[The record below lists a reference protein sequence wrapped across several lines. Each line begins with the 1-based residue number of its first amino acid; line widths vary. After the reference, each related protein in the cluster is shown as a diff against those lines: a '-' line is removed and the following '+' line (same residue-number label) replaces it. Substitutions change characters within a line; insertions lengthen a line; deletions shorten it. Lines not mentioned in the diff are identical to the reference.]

1 MNIHQVSVTYHQEQD
16 RLLVRISSHE
26 SEELRLWLTRRMTLS
41 LMPVLT
47 KTATDQ
53 LAQET
58 KDENGDMAA
67 PQDLHRRRMV
77 ENFNKEAL
85 AQASDFKTPYRAE
98 GAALP
103 LGQEPLL
110 VTEVKMALLKSGRL
124 QLTFVEKLPEPG
136 RNVRIAIGA
145 RLTQGLLQ
153 LLNKCLKKSQWL
165 KSPPAAGLEEAADTP
180 EPPDTTEKPRY
191 LN

>member
-1 MNIHQVSVTYHQEQD
+1 MNIHQVSVTYDQEQD

-41 LMPVLT
+41 LMPILT
-47 KTATDQ
+47 RTAADQ

-58 KDENGDMAA
+58 KGEGGTMAT
-67 PQDLHRRRMV
+67 PQDLQRQRMV
-77 ENFNKEAL
+77 ENFRKEAL
-85 AQASDFKTPYRAE
+85 AHASDFKTPYQAKD
-98 GAALP
+98 AALP

-110 VTEVKMALLKSGRL
+110 VTEVKMALLKSGKL
-124 QLTFVEKLPEPG
+124 QLAFIEKLPEPG
-136 RNVRIAIGA
+136 RNVRIAISA

-165 KSPPAAGLEEAADTP
+165 KSPPTSGLEEAADTP
-180 EPPDTTEKPRY
+180 EPLDPMEKPRY

>member
-16 RLLVRISSHE
+16 RLLVRISSLE

-41 LMPVLT
+41 LMPVLA
-47 KTATDQ
+47 KTAADQ
-53 LAQET
+53 LAQDGGVT
-58 KDENGDMAA
+58 TS
-67 PQDLHRRRMV
+67 QDLHRRRMV

-85 AQASDFKTPYRAE
+85 AHDDAFKTPYQAE

-103 LGQEPLL
+103 QGTEPLL
-110 VTEVKMALLKSGRL
+110 VTEVKMALLKSGKL
-124 QLTFVEKLPEPG
+124 ELAFIEKLPEPG
-136 RNVRIAIGA
+136 RNVRIAISN

-165 KSPPAAGLEEAADTP
+165 KLPPIAGLEEAADAP
-180 EPPDTTEKPRY
+180 EPPDTMEKPRY

>member
-41 LMPVLT
+41 LMPILT
-47 KTATDQ
+47 KTAADQ
-53 LAQET
+53 LTQET
-58 KDENGDMAA
+58 HDGAIA
-67 PQDLHRRRMV
+67 TPQDRHRQRMV
-77 ENFNKEAL
+77 ENFQKEAL
-85 AQASDFKTPYRAE
+85 AHASDFKTPYQAE
-98 GAALP
+98 NAALP
-103 LGQEPLL
+103 LGTEPLL
-110 VTEVKMALLKSGRL
+110 VTEVKMSLLKSGKL
-124 QLTFVEKLPEPG
+124 ELAFIEKLPEPG
-136 RNVRIAIGA
+136 RNVRIAISN

-165 KSPPAAGLEEAADTP
+165 KSPPVADLEEAADTP
-180 EPPDTTEKPRY
+180 EPPDAMEKPRY

>member
-47 KTATDQ
+47 KTAADQ
-53 LAQET
+53 LVQET
-58 KDENGDMAA
+58 QDGGVAT
-67 PQDLHRRRMV
+67 PQDEHRRRMV

-85 AQASDFKTPYRAE
+85 AHASDFKTPYQAE

-103 LGQEPLL
+103 LGTEPLL
-110 VTEVKMALLKSGRL
+110 VTEVKMTLLKSGKL
-124 QLTFVEKLPEPG
+124 ELAFIEKLPEPG
-136 RNVRIAIGA
+136 RNVRIAISA

-165 KSPPAAGLEEAADTP
+165 KSPLAAGLEEAADAP
-180 EPPDTTEKPRY
+180 EPPDTLEKPRY